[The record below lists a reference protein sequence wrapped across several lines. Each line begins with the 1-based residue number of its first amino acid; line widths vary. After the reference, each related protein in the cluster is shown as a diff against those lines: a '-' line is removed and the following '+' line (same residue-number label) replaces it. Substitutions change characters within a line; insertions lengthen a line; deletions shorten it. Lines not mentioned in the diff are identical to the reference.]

1 MRIHVALGMLLVVA
15 AGPAAAQHGRHAVEI
30 PLRVHGGALVVP
42 VDAPDGTQLEF
53 LVGMGSLVTVLS
65 ETGAKQIGEQ
75 TGLTLGGVP
84 FDTDSVP
91 TGSDADFTIEGT
103 VFAGLVASNTLNQF
117 DVLFDVPGGRL
128 VLQAPGRSVSWA
140 GMSLSEPVRLRLY
153 HGAII
158 SFDLKLNG
166 EAYPAM
172 LDLGLRSLIA
182 NEEAGAEAAV
192 QGDRVETLTIG
203 GTTYTD
209 LPVRVEDTPITQRFT
224 RTGGGF
230 VLVGAPI
237 AWDCALSVS
246 YVHQELRT
254 CVR

>member
-1 MRIHVALGMLLVVA
+1 MRIPIAVGLLVAVT

-30 PLRVHGGALVVP
+30 PLRVHGGAFVVP

-53 LVGMGSLVTVLS
+53 LLDMGSMVTVLS
-65 ETGAKQIGEQ
+65 ETGARLIGEQ

-91 TGSDADFTIEGT
+91 TRSDADFTIDGT
-103 VFAGLVASNTLNQF
+103 VFAGLVAANTLNQF
-117 DVLFDVPGGRL
+117 DVLFDAPHGRL
-128 VLQAPGRSVSWA
+128 VLQRPGRSVVWE
-140 GMSLSEPVRLRLY
+140 GVTLSGPVPLRLY

-158 SFDLKLNG
+158 SFDLELNG
-166 EAYPAM
+166 KAYPAM
-172 LDLGLRSLIA
+172 LDVGLQSMIA
-182 NEEAGAEAAV
+182 NEQAGAEAGV
-192 QGDRVETLTIG
+192 RDGRLETLTIG
-203 GTTYTD
+203 SATYTN
-209 LPVRVEDTPITQRFT
+209 LPVRVEDTAITERFT
-224 RTGGGF
+224 PTGGGF

-237 AWDCALSVS
+237 ALDCALSVS